1 MNYQTF
7 VLGAAGD
14 IKDELPSG
22 LEGFGTEEHWESTVK
37 QINSSTSMCSSE
49 CLMCCPCFVMMMV
62 CGGGVEKHLSQKVHR
77 VMIKLN
83 RDHYNDDEVFSNEG
97 LKVCFDR
104 NKVSRDFYTKGT
116 NGQLLLDERKQ
127 QPQQQQSQQQQ
138 SPGQNFTVFNGGPN
152 RPMQAPVQQA
162 PIQQVPVQQIPVQ
175 QVQMQARP
183 TQVVPVYTQQTM
195 QQPMQ
200 QQPIYQQPMQQ
211 QQQPMYHQPMQQQ
224 QQPMYHQQ
232 PLQQQQQP
240 MYHHQQPQQ
249 MPQQHMQY
257 QQPPPQ
263 QQMHRPQ
270 VQQQPPQQQHNN
282 QGVGQ
287 GIIPTI
293 ATIGTIPVVASSMM

>member
-77 VMIKLN
+77 WVSREFSTNNWSILWPHLTILYIIYCVHFIRVMIKLN

-138 SPGQNFTVFNGGPN
+138 SPGQNFTV
-152 RPMQAPVQQA
+152 
-162 PIQQVPVQQIPVQ
+162 
-175 QVQMQARP
+175 
-183 TQVVPVYTQQTM
+183 
-195 QQPMQ
+195 
-200 QQPIYQQPMQQ
+200 
-211 QQQPMYHQPMQQQ
+211 
-224 QQPMYHQQ
+224 
-232 PLQQQQQP
+232 L
-240 MYHHQQPQQ
+240 
-249 MPQQHMQY
+249 
-257 QQPPPQ
+257 
-263 QQMHRPQ
+263 
-270 VQQQPPQQQHNN
+270 
-282 QGVGQ
+282 
-287 GIIPTI
+287 
-293 ATIGTIPVVASSMM
+293 